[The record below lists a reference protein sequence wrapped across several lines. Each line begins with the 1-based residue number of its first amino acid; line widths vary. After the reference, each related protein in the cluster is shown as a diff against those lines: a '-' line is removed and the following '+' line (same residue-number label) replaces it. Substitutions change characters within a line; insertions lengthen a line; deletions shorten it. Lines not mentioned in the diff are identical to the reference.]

1 LRLLR
6 LLHRLRLL
14 RLLCKSVT
22 DLKHI
27 EHRQTTRIK
36 VWVSCKAT
44 QVIQTEDLL
53 NLENGHDLIGTAWM
67 NCSVVQQPLAQ
78 ERAFGRHVRDRAGRC
93 EHQHRPTKSWWR
105 RQNSDGDGEAQ
116 GHPTPPMYRYRFV
129 PVTLN

>member
-1 LRLLR
+1 MRL
-6 LLHRLRLL
+6 LRLL

-44 QVIQTEDLL
+44 QVIQTEDFLTL
-53 NLENGHDLIGTAWM
+53 KYGHDLIGTAWM

-78 ERAFGRHVRDRAGRC
+78 GLAIERHIQDEARRC
-93 EHQHRPTKSWWR
+93 EHRPTYS
-105 RQNSDGDGEAQ
+105 
-116 GHPTPPMYRYRFV
+116 
-129 PVTLN
+129 